1 MSKIQQTT
9 TPVTTAI
16 IGLGRAGW
24 DLHLKPMLGHKGF
37 KIVATADPLPERGAE
52 AVELTGCE
60 AFSDIDELL
69 AKSDARLVVVAT
81 PSISH
86 YEDALKVLNAGRH
99 CIVEKP
105 FAIEHAHAEALV
117 SLAREK
123 GLGLFVHHTHLHL
136 AEFNHLKAVIES
148 GILGDLFSV
157 RAFWGFYSRRWDWQ
171 TLKKNGGG
179 QLNNTCPH
187 TLSVVLALLGDRV
200 EQVFGDLR
208 NIKDSGDAEDHV
220 HVMLRTKSG
229 VTADVV
235 VSSAMAQSA
244 PRWMLCGSR
253 GTLTSD
259 GKTSK
264 IRFYDGS
271 KVNPLTVLDTAA
283 PGRQYLSESLPWEEK
298 EMTVEASPVP
308 SFHENIFDVLTSG
321 AAQIVTPES
330 AAEVVRVSCMA
341 RKSNG

>member
-1 MSKIQQTT
+1 MSKIQKLSS
-9 TPVTTAI
+9 PVTTAI

-24 DLHLKPMLGHKGF
+24 DLHVKPMLEHKGF
-37 KIVATADPLPERGAE
+37 RIVAAADPLPERGAE
-52 AVELTGCE
+52 AVQATGCE
-60 AFSDIDELL
+60 SFADIDELL
-69 AKSDARLVVVAT
+69 AKSDARLVAVAT

-105 FAIEHAHAEALV
+105 FALEYAHAKELV
-117 SLAREK
+117 SLARK
-123 GLGLFVHHTHLHL
+123 KRLRLFVHHTHLHL
-136 AEFNHLKAVIES
+136 AEYHHLKGVIDS

-157 RAFWGFYSRRWDWQ
+157 RTFWGFYARRLDWQ

-187 TLSVVLALLGDRV
+187 TLSIVISLLGSRV
-200 EQVFGDLR
+200 QQVFADLR

-220 HVMLRTKSG
+220 HVVLKSKSG

-235 VSSAMAQSA
+235 VSSAMALPA

-253 GTLTSD
+253 GALTSD
-259 GKTSK
+259 GKMSK

-271 KVNPLTVLDTAA
+271 KVTPANIIDAAA

-298 EMTVEASPVP
+298 ELTVDPSPVS
-308 SFHENIFDVLTSG
+308 SFHANVFDVLTAG

-330 AAEVVRVSCMA
+330 AAEVVRVSCLA
-341 RKSNG
+341 RKSAA